1 MNLPAIKKQ
10 IYQQFPFLIG
20 IPTLLWQCLF
30 FYAPLLFIAYLSF
43 LQYQPGATVSTFS
56 LANYKALLNYVYFS
70 IIGKSFVLAL
80 FTACSCLL
88 AAYPLAYFIAFRAQR
103 LKTFYLFLLIV
114 PFWTNFLLHIY
125 AWFFVLERQGFLN
138 MFLLWT
144 GITKEPIL
152 FLNSLPAVALV
163 MFYCY
168 LPFMVLPIYSM
179 LDKFDKR
186 LIEASADLG
195 GNGIQTFFK
204 VTLPLTLPGV
214 ITGFFLVFVPA
225 FGEFAIPALIG
236 GDRTMFAG
244 SLITYLF
251 LQGKNQPLGAAFVL
265 LSSLAL
271 MVGSWMLIKI
281 VKRNY

>member
-1 MNLPAIKKQ
+1 MNLHALKEQAKN
-10 IYQQFPFLIG
+10 QFPFLIG
-20 IPTLLWQCLF
+20 IPALLWQVLF
-30 FYAPLLFIAYLSF
+30 FYAPLLFITYLSF
-43 LQYQPGATVSTFS
+43 LQYQTGTNTYVFG
-56 LANYKALLNYVYFS
+56 LDNYKALFNSLFFS
-70 IIGKSFVLAL
+70 VIGKSFLLAF
-80 FTACSCLL
+80 FTACCCLL

-125 AWFFVLERQGFLN
+125 AWFFVLEREGFIN

-144 GITKEPIL
+144 GIIKEPIL
-152 FLNSLPAVALV
+152 LLNSLPAIALV

-186 LIEASADLG
+186 LLEASADLG
-195 GNGIQTFFK
+195 AHGMQTFFR
-204 VTLPLTLPGV
+204 VTIPLTMPGL

-225 FGEFAIPALIG
+225 FGEFAITALIG
-236 GDRTMFAG
+236 GDRIMFAG

-265 LSSLAL
+265 LSSVTL
-271 MVGSWMLIKI
+271 MIGSWLLLKI
-281 VKRNY
+281 VKRT